1 MCRIHLFE
9 IAHHA
14 IRSSL
19 LDRRRPQRT
28 QNDSDVFP
36 TNPPNRREQPN
47 WSGGA
52 QSSVDTSS
60 FIHVSSEPS
69 ETSSP
74 PSTIPLA
81 SRHLTGQS
89 TAPHTYTVSPPMGLS
104 GSLSGGP
111 PSFGVEGISGSASP
125 VINIEHCWIHSNDTA
140 FESKPTIGYRQ
151 YRWCTV

>member
-1 MCRIHLFE
+1 MSFKSIYCYDFDRAWRGEFTLHDAYCTVPSKPFANKCAEYLFE
-9 IAHHA
+9 IEHHA
-14 IRSSL
+14 IRSVL

-81 SRHLTGQS
+81 SRHLTGQN
-89 TAPHTYTVSPPMGLS
+89 
-104 GSLSGGP
+104 
-111 PSFGVEGISGSASP
+111 SAAD
-125 VINIEHCWIHSNDTA
+125 IHSITSNRA
-140 FESKPTIGYRQ
+140 LRVPVWGPT
-151 YRWCTV
+151 